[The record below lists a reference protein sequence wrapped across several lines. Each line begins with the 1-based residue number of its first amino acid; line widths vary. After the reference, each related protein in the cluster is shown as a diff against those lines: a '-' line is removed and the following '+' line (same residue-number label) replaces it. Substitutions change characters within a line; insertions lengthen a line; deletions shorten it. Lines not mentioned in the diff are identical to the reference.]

1 MLIQIT
7 TGLAILGAIYVA
19 SGRALAANILWSISN
34 PALMVHN
41 LYNGQNEQAA
51 MFAVFSLVSLYGI
64 YYMVRVQHVV
74 WYDAGQWRMFSK
86 KQGCKRNTLTDTL
99 E

>member
-7 TGLAILGAIYVA
+7 TGLAILGALYVA

-41 LYNGQNEQAA
+41 LYNGQVEQAI
-51 MFAVFSLVSLYGI
+51 MFMAFSFVSLYGI
-64 YYMVRVQHVV
+64 YYMVYVQRVV
-74 WYDAGQWRMFSK
+74 WYDVSQWRMFSK
-86 KQGCKRNTLTDTL
+86 KQRQGCGMEDAQ
-99 E
+99 

>member
-7 TGLAILGAIYVA
+7 TGLAILGALYVA

-34 PALMVHN
+34 PVLIFHN
-41 LYNGQNEQAA
+41 LYSGQIEQAT

-64 YYMVRVQHVV
+64 YYMLHVQQVV
-74 WYDAGQWRMFSK
+74 WYDIAQWRMFSK
-86 KQGCKRNTLTDTL
+86 KQNKI
-99 E
+99 EW